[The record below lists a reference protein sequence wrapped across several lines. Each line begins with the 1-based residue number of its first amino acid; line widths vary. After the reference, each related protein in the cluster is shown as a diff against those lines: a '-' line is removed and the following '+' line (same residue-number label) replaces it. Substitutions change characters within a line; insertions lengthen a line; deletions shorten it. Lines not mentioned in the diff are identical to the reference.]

1 MIGSVTPVNEPDTDT
16 AAPDATDVD
25 DFEPARL
32 SPKLVLFEIAT
43 TPVDTVVEPVYVF
56 AFDNVNVPAPV
67 LVSVI
72 DPDIAPEIVD
82 VPAESTVSPL
92 LPDTA
97 PATTNVAPESTCTS
111 AADAP
116 TATVPDHVTEPDVT

>member
-25 DFEPARL
+25 DLVVPS

-56 AFDNVNVPAPV
+56 AFDNVNVLDEV
-67 LVSVI
+67 SLVNV
-72 DPDIAPEIVD
+72 PEPEI
-82 VPAESTVSPL
+82 T
-92 LPDTA
+92 PD
-97 PATTNVAPESTCTS
+97 NV
-111 AADAP
+111 
-116 TATVPDHVTEPDVT
+116 